1 MYLVLLD
8 YSDSPGLV
16 QSTAE
21 GTYTQ
26 GILVRSQRPKKP
38 LKTQPF
44 DDVVTH
50 STCTTYN
57 STSFPGESKPVSGE
71 SKPVPGE
78 SKPVP
83 GESKPVPGESKPVPG
98 ESKPVP
104 GEQGA
109 CVHINSVDQRQANS
123 SEDEHMSDNELVEFE
138 KQISIVSS
146 VKSEKKEIPTQEVK
160 EHSNELPPL
169 NINHFRQS
177 NTLLNESSDNLCS
190 QDFDVPGYDD
200 ICNKRSQINT
210 IKNYQNCYNDF
221 PVSRHNL
228 KSPDLEDQK
237 ETKSRWEQYLQH
249 DEGILEL
256 ESQMQTQS
264 DKVLKQNFK
273 EYHISSSFNNSL
285 YSNDLNNSKT
295 SFPKSGP
302 SDHYFT
308 DSIRTLGDN
317 SNAEGDNSRLKSPVM
332 DWNDSHPSMKCQ
344 NFKGDRSD
352 NLLQNN
358 RRIVEKSI
366 ETQVSSTT
374 STITRKEHCEPLI
387 TQSTLEES
395 NAFQTVNS
403 VRSVSQHISTDE
415 DRDYGGSPV
424 LFDESQP
431 YNKWVSKFSI
441 PRSSTSQTGGNMRG
455 KFQNPLLSSVSSS
468 TLQHSQVEC
477 NS

>member
-16 QSTAE
+16 LSTAE

-26 GILVRSQRPKKP
+26 GILIRSQRPKKP

-57 STSFPGESKPVSGE
+57 STSFPA
-71 SKPVPGE
+71 
-78 SKPVP
+78 
-83 GESKPVPGESKPVPG
+83 

-109 CVHINSVDQRQANS
+109 CGHINSVHQRQANS
-123 SEDEHMSDNELVEFE
+123 SEDERMSDNELVEFE

-146 VKSEKKEIPTQEVK
+146 VKSEKKEIPTQEFK
-160 EHSNELPPL
+160 EHSNEFPPL
-169 NINHFRQS
+169 NLNHFRQS

-210 IKNYQNCYNDF
+210 IKNYQNRSKDF
-221 PVSRHNL
+221 SVSRHNL
-228 KSPDLEDQK
+228 ESPNLDNMEDQK

-295 SFPKSGP
+295 SFQKSGP

-387 TQSTLEES
+387 TQSTLEQS
-395 NAFQTVNS
+395 NALETVNS
-403 VRSVSQHISTDE
+403 IRSVSEHMSTDE

-431 YNKWVSKFSI
+431 YNKRVSKFSI

-455 KFQNPLLSSVSSS
+455 KFQKPLLSSMSSS

-477 NS
+477 NFMINFK